1 MLILLVA
8 YDINIHNIG
17 QYSFWGKNK
26 QTNKHKSI
34 YLYPSTKRYCN
45 QETWPPAVSEIYI
58 YNKYKGFVFN
68 QEASSQLALKTK
80 TCQVQ

>member
-26 QTNKHKSI
+26 QTNTNVYI
-34 YLYPSTKRYCN
+34 YIQVQKDTAIRRPGLQRFQKYIFIISTK
-45 QETWPPAVSEIYI
+45 
-58 YNKYKGFVFN
+58 
-68 QEASSQLALKTK
+68 ALFLIKK
-80 TCQVQ
+80 QAANWL